1 MEENN
6 NNNIITN
13 KDENSNVK
21 LNLTYSQNFWQ
32 NFPKLNEHIKYREN
46 ELSNLIFFYSK
57 LSLIYKDFSIR
68 LSELLNINFNFDKKF
83 EIGKKI
89 EILLNQ
95 TKTESENYKILSE
108 KINNEIIQNLEF
120 SNNTIFSNN
129 KNFINLRYFLSKKF
143 EFFLNNVKLSR
154 KDYHITVGECVQNNL
169 ELEVLKKNNIPKEK
183 KIYISIQDKLKNSIN
198 QAKESRIIYKN
209 NINQCNDFRK
219 QFIAKHI
226 EIYNKLETNEKTIIQ
241 LEIDSIKKY
250 NSILKEHYEKL
261 QKNNLNTENNLNN
274 FDSNNDINL
283 FINENKNIGN
293 GPFEIKYCEYS
304 NQNPIDL
311 NEFQK
316 EYQNKIEKKDQIEE
330 IKKFLNSHFNY
341 SLINENKDLKEI
353 QEKCVKIW
361 ENKMDKKE
369 DKNLISLFLQNNKYN
384 FDKIYV
390 FLNYFNNI
398 RKEGKFDLEENS
410 YEIISNIFID
420 LVNFNYDDSKNDF
433 DSNTK
438 YIEMMSLIIILSQTY
453 YKKDKNLNMD
463 IYLQKKIQNLNIF
476 KNVNFWNKLT
486 KFYIHSDLQ
495 GNNYN
500 IDFNEKNIKN
510 IDKVFDIKI
519 STTIFILSSFEFE
532 KNVILKIIENLA
544 KSFNLNK
551 EDLLI
556 QYNSNKNDNNK
567 NKAQNNSKLI
577 NLSIEETN
585 KTEDDNNEQNNE
597 IIKKNEDLVLDF
609 ENLEKE
615 SKNSEIDPKNKKGGK
630 KFSTNE

>member
-6 NNNIITN
+6 NNIISN
-13 KDENSNVK
+13 KDENSNSK
-21 LNLTYSQNFWQ
+21 LSYSQNFWQ

-57 LSLIYKDFSIR
+57 LSSIYKDFSIR

-83 EIGKKI
+83 EIGKKL

-95 TKTESENYKILSE
+95 TKTECENYKILSE

-143 EFFLNNVKLSR
+143 EFYLNNVKLSR
-154 KDYHITVGECVQNNL
+154 KDYHTNVGECVQNNL
-169 ELEVLKKNNIPKEK
+169 EFEVLKKNNVPKEK
-183 KIYISIQDKLKNSIN
+183 KVYTSIQNNLKNSIN
-198 QAKESRIIYKN
+198 QANESRLIYKN

-226 EIYNKLETNEKTIIQ
+226 EIYNKLETNEKILIQ

-250 NSILKEHYEKL
+250 NSILKEHYEKI

-274 FDSNNDINL
+274 FDCNNDINL
-283 FINENKNIGN
+283 FINQNKNLGN

-311 NEFQK
+311 NDFQK
-316 EYQNKIEKKDQIEE
+316 DHQIKIGKKEQIEE

-341 SLINENKDLKEI
+341 SLINDNKDLKEI

-361 ENKMDKKE
+361 ENKMDKNE
-369 DKNLISLFLQNNKYN
+369 DKNLISIFLQNNKFN
-384 FDKIYV
+384 FDKINI

-398 RKEGKFDLEENS
+398 RKEGKYDLEENS
-410 YEIISNIFID
+410 YEIISNIMND
-420 LVNFNYDDSKNDF
+420 LINFNYDDTKNDF
-433 DSNTK
+433 DTNTK

-453 YKKDKNLNMD
+453 YKKDKISNTE
-463 IYLQKKIQNLNIF
+463 IYLQKKIQNSNLF

-486 KFYIHSDLQ
+486 KYYIHCDLQ
-495 GNNYN
+495 GNNYT

-519 STTIFILSSFEFE
+519 STTIFILSSFDLD
-532 KNVILKIIENLA
+532 KNIIIKIIEDFA

-551 EDLLI
+551 ENLLI
-556 QYNSNKNDNNK
+556 QYNANKNENNK
-567 NKAQNNSKLI
+567 NKTQNNSKLI
-577 NLSIEETN
+577 NLSIEENN
-585 KTEDDNNEQNNE
+585 KIDDNNNEQNNE

-609 ENLEKE
+609 ENIEKE
-615 SKNSEIDPKNKKGGK
+615 SKNSENDPKNKKEGK
-630 KFSTNE
+630 KFSTKE